1 MLKIIT
7 TNVQTSFTE
16 HTVITVSDG
25 KVLATSVDGNGFEVN
40 DTYFMFSNISPLS
53 QDNILS
59 IRLNGYNMLCVGKSI
74 YKYNPSMKNWTQIRK
89 VMQRDRIGAACLTF
103 GNSVLIFGGCL
114 NGVCSNTIDVM
125 RADLSVQTT
134 GATLPFPVMFHTVT
148 KISRYEFILC
158 GGQNSAGIPVSD
170 VYFGTFWLCGLSNLD
185 TWEVCWVKLPDL
197 NIRRWNHT
205 SLYMKN
211 RLIVA
216 GGSSQINRLVNEVG
230 VVGSTILRQYSEL
243 EDFAGADIEQLKFK
257 KTFKSTKAYEF
268 VRTDG
273 SKSYLPFST
282 SHKGWKRCKV
292 TLSSK

>member
-1 MLKIIT
+1 M
-7 TNVQTSFTE
+7 
-16 HTVITVSDG
+16 
-25 KVLATSVDGNGFEVN
+25 LATSVDESGFEVN
-40 DTYFMFSNISPLS
+40 DTDFMFSNISPLS

-59 IRLNGYNMLCVGKSI
+59 IQLNGYNILCVGKSI
-74 YKYNPSMKNWTQIRK
+74 YKYNPSMKNWTQVCK

-158 GGQNSAGIPVSD
+158 GGLNSAGIPVPD
-170 VYFGTFWLCGLSNLD
+170 VYFGTFWLSGLSNLD
-185 TWEVCWVKLPDL
+185 TWEVFWVKLPDL
-197 NIRRWNHT
+197 NIRRWKHT
-205 SLYMKN
+205 SLYIKN

-216 GGSSQINRLVNEVG
+216 GGSTQINRWVNEVG
-230 VVGSTILRQYSEL
+230 LVGSTIQRQYSEL
-243 EDFAGADIEQLKFK
+243 EDFAGADVEQLKLK
-257 KTFKSTKAYEF
+257 KTYKLTKGREF
-268 VRTDG
+268 VRSDG

-282 SHKGWKRCKV
+282 PHKGWKKCKV
-292 TLSSK
+292 ISSSRLEFTQTLV